1 MLRMQAALPDR
12 YLDATPEQLDEWIA
26 AAKSALGERVFILGH
41 HYQRDEVM
49 RWADAR
55 GDSFRLSVLAQEQPQ
70 AEHIVF
76 CGVHFMAE
84 SADILTGDHQQV
96 ILPDLNA
103 GCSMADMADIDAV
116 EEAWDALAEVI
127 DIERLVPIT
136 YMNSSAALKAFV
148 GRKGGAVCTSTNA
161 RAVLEW
167 ALDKGDK
174 VLFFP
179 DQHLGRNTGLAMGYG
194 HEDMRVWNP
203 RLDLGGLTDL
213 DAKEATFLLW
223 KGHCSVHQRFQ
234 PAHIEAFRAQ
244 HPDGVVIAHPEAS
257 HEVCALADKVGST
270 DFIINEVA
278 AAPPGSTIAVATE
291 IHLVQRLDAETPD
304 KTVVSL
310 DPLICPCSTMFR
322 IDGPHLAWVL
332 EELVA
337 GRVVNQISVD
347 PETSGWAKVALE
359 RMLSIT

>member
-12 YLDATPEQLDEWIA
+12 YQNATPEEFDSWIA
-26 AAKSALGERVFILGH
+26 DAKATLGKSLFIIGH

-55 GDSFRLSVLAQEQPQ
+55 GDSFRLSILAQQQPQ
-70 AEHIVF
+70 AEYIVF

-84 SADILTGDHQQV
+84 SADILTGDHQHV

-116 EEAWDALAEVI
+116 EETWESLADVI
-127 DIERLVPIT
+127 DIDRLVPIT

-148 GRKGGAVCTSTNA
+148 GRQGGAVCTSTNA
-161 RAVLEW
+161 RGVLEW
-167 ALDKGDK
+167 ALAKGDK

-203 RLDLGGLTDL
+203 RLELGGLTER

-223 KGHCSVHQRFQ
+223 KGHCSVHQRFK

-244 HPDGVVIAHPEAS
+244 HPNGIVIAHPETS

-270 DFIINEVA
+270 DFIIREVE
-278 AAPPGSTIAVATE
+278 AAPPGSVIAVATE

-337 GRVVNQISVD
+337 GRVVNQITVD
-347 PETSGWAKVALE
+347 PDTSEWAKVALE

>member
-1 MLRMQAALPDR
+1 MLRIQSALPERYADASPDELARRIGDAKAALGP
-12 YLDATPEQLDEWIA
+12 
-26 AAKSALGERVFILGH
+26 RVFILGH
-41 HYQRDEVM
+41 HYQRDDVM

-55 GDSFRLSVLAQEQPQ
+55 GDSYRLSVLAQEHPE
-70 AEHIVF
+70 ADYIVF

-84 SADILTGDHQQV
+84 SADVLTADHQQV

-103 GCSMADMADIDAV
+103 GCSMADMADIQQV
-116 EEAWDALAEVI
+116 EEAWEELEQVI
-127 DIERLVPIT
+127 DVDRLVPIT

-167 ALDKGDK
+167 ALTRGEK

-179 DQHLGRNTGLAMGYG
+179 DQHLGRNTGIAMGFG
-194 HEDMRVWNP
+194 LADMRVWNP
-203 RLDLGGLTDL
+203 RLDLGGLTDM

-223 KGHCSVHQRFQ
+223 KGHCSVHQRFR
-234 PAHIEAFRAQ
+234 PEHIEAFRAE
-244 HPDGVVIAHPEAS
+244 HPDGIVIAHPETS

-270 DFIINEVA
+270 DYIIREVA

-291 IHLVQRLDAETPD
+291 IHLVQRLDAEASD

-322 IDGPHLAWVL
+322 IDPPHLAWVL
-332 EELVA
+332 ENLVD
-337 GRVVNQISVD
+337 GRVVNQITVD
-347 PETSGWAKVALE
+347 PDDAEWARVALQ
-359 RMLSIT
+359 RMLDIT